1 MDQHDKRKLDNMLM
15 TLGLP
20 KLTDPDLLQRMADI
34 ISDFPGDRHD
44 FLRDL
49 INECDAKDRREM
61 YDAIAPRLR
70 FKALQLEQYELKIAE
85 KAGNMISK
93 RWMRV
98 EGERPKP
105 IQVGD
110 STFMPVPKALS
121 DAAVA
126 SVRCHRCMKLEK
138 FVAETPAGAMIK
150 ARQAGWIREP
160 GINKECCAECTAKLA
175 SVEAVLLPGGTT
187 LDVRDKRRV
196 N

>member
-1 MDQHDKRKLDNMLM
+1 MDQHDKRKMDNMLLA
-15 TLGLP
+15 LGLP
-20 KLTDPDLLQRMADI
+20 KLTDPDLLQRMADLV
-34 ISDFPGDRHD
+34 SDFPGDKHT

-61 YDAIAPRLR
+61 YDSLTPRLR
-70 FKALQLEQYELKIAE
+70 FKALPLEQYELQIAE
-85 KAGNMISK
+85 KAGNMVSK

-105 IQVGD
+105 IQVGN
-110 STFMPVPKALS
+110 STFVPVPKALA

-126 SVRCHRCMKLEK
+126 TVRCHRCMKLEK
-138 FVAETPAGAMIK
+138 FVDETPAGAMIK
-150 ARQAGWIREP
+150 ARKAGWQREP
-160 GINKECCAECTAKLA
+160 GVNNECCAECAAKLA
-175 SVEAVLLPGGTT
+175 SVEAVRLPGGAT